1 MNPYRF
7 PIIIDTSTLIGAI
20 LRPHS
25 VPRRAFLLALTKGVL
40 CVSPATQE
48 ELREVLH
55 RPQFNRYT
63 PLEKRI
69 EFLNLVLFHSSL
81 HEVNS
86 VNEETAT
93 NACRDIKD
101 TKFLALALQCQATVL
116 ISSDADL
123 LVLNPWNGIL
133 ILSPADFLLRFS

>member
-1 MNPYRF
+1 M
-7 PIIIDTSTLIGAI
+7 
-20 LRPHS
+20 
-25 VPRRAFLLALTKGVL
+25 
-40 CVSPATQE
+40 SPATQE

-55 RPQFNRYT
+55 RPKFNRYT

-86 VNEETAT
+86 VNEEAAT

-101 TKFLALALQCQATVL
+101 TKFLALSLQCQATVL
-116 ISSDADL
+116 VSSDADL

-133 ILSPADFLLRFS
+133 ILSPADFLLRFE